1 MVEDVEDTEGWVP
14 MVYMFSHYGRDSFL
28 EEYKSQIKKEEG
40 IVAVDSNE
48 KMYYWTYPGS
58 GDPYNVKTE
67 GHPLNYDRVF
77 IDEEGLKWAYVNY
90 YYMGWHS
97 FWICVDDPSNLNL
110 PVREVDDEMPEP
122 PESIDRVYGDV
133 TVFVWFAAGL
143 AAVLVIVTGCLIWG
157 IYGKRGKV

>member
-1 MVEDVEDTEGWVP
+1 
-14 MVYMFSHYGRDSFL
+14 
-28 EEYKSQIKKEEG
+28 
-40 IVAVDSNE
+40 
-48 KMYYWTYPGS
+48 
-58 GDPYNVKTE
+58 
-67 GHPLNYDRVF
+67 
-77 IDEEGLKWAYVNY
+77 
-90 YYMGWHS
+90 MG
-97 FWICVDDPSNLNL
+97 VDDPSNLNL